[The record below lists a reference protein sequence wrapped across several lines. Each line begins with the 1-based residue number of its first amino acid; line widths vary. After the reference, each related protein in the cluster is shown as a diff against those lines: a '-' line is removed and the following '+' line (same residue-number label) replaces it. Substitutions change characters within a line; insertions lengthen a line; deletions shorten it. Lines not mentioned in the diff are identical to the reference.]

1 MRLHIFNPEND
12 LALADGGANYCAP
25 PMAEC
30 IARDLATLPLWFAG
44 SNDVVY
50 LPGDIHNSYRNEWA
64 KLFQLPAV
72 YDVTMCDNVDSVRPW
87 GWSPQI
93 YRRLKAMDIPAGILP
108 KEESIDAIRRLSNR
122 RSSISILESLKAAGI
137 DTPELPCYLCE
148 GPQIAHYINS
158 RERCVVKAPWSGSG
172 KGIMWGIGRVERPM
186 ENFYTGVIKKQGGVL
201 CEEFLN
207 AQVEFAMEFFT
218 DGESVSFA
226 GYSLFK
232 SFKGSYSGNILAGDD
247 DIEHFL
253 SEYIQQNELQKVKT
267 TLPQVLQSLLH
278 GSGYVG
284 YFGVDMMIY
293 KCGESFR
300 LNPCM
305 ELNLRMNMGMV
316 AHTFFDRYVA
326 NGCIGVYNVNF
337 FKKPCEA
344 YTAHIANGE
353 AYPLEIEGGKI
364 TSGYIGLSP
373 VTESSRYSVS
383 VIIYKQKSIE
393 DIY

>member
-1 MRLHIFNPEND
+1 MRLHLFNPEND

-25 PMAEC
+25 PSAER
-30 IARDLATLPLWFAG
+30 IAYDLCTLPLWYAPV
-44 SNDVVY
+44 NDKIY
-50 LPGDIHNSYRNEWA
+50 LPDELHRQYHKDMSQMFNLSAPHDPLDNDRYIA
-64 KLFQLPAV
+64 AV
-72 YDVTMCDNVDSVRPW
+72 PW
-87 GWSPQI
+87 GWSPQML
-93 YRRLKAMDIPAGILP
+93 RRFKVMGLSADILP
-108 KEESIDAIRRLSNR
+108 TEESIDAIRRLSNR
-122 RSSISILESLKAAGI
+122 RSSIAILDALKNRGVDIPPLPAYITDCNNVASYI
-137 DTPELPCYLCE
+137 D
-148 GPQIAHYINS
+148 S

-172 KGIMWGIGRVERPM
+172 KGIMWGIGRVEKPM
-186 ENFYTGVIKKQGGVL
+186 ENFYTGIIRRQGGVV

-207 AQVEFAMEFFT
+207 GKVEFAMEFFT

-247 DIEHFL
+247 EIEHFL
-253 SEYIQQNELQKVKT
+253 SEYIPQDELQKVKT

-293 KCGESFR
+293 ECGDSFR

-326 NGCIGVYNVNF
+326 NDCIGEYNVNF

-383 VIIYKQKSIE
+383 VMIYKQKSIE